1 MDRNTIQKVLIG
13 LFLLACIFIGIRTF
27 DGNDINQNQS
37 KPEVNVNVS
46 SSRMTYGRFLE
57 YLEMGWVK
65 QVDLYDNSRN
75 AIVQAS
81 SPELGNRPQ
90 SIRVEIPVGAS
101 QLIQKLKEYQTLLND
116 AKGAFNEMKSFY
128 GPDHRVSKTIDE
140 VDIGALNTKI
150 NTTITL
156 LENSPSLTDSIYV
169 PGKES
174 RESINP
180 EEIGRAHV

>member
-1 MDRNTIQKVLIG
+1 MDRNTIQKILIG
-13 LFLLACIFIGIRTF
+13 VFLLACILIGLKTF
-27 DGNDINQNQS
+27 NIIGVDDTQAKQ
-37 KPEVNVNVS
+37 KVNTNVS

-101 QLIQKLKEYQTLLND
+101 QLN
-116 AKGAFNEMKSFY
+116 
-128 GPDHRVSKTIDE
+128 SKIKR
-140 VDIGALNTKI
+140 I
-150 NTTITL
+150 
-156 LENSPSLTDSIYV
+156 
-169 PGKES
+169 
-174 RESINP
+174 
-180 EEIGRAHV
+180 

>member
-1 MDRNTIQKVLIG
+1 MDRNTIQKILIG
-13 LFLLACIFIGIRTF
+13 LFLLACIFIGLKTF
-27 DGNDINQNQS
+27 NLLDLMTSQS
-37 KPEVNVNVS
+37 KPELNSNVS

-101 QLIQKLKEYQTLLND
+101 QLIQKLKEYNIDFD
-116 AKGAFNEMKSFY
+116 AHPVPQKSIFITIASNLIITINFY
-128 GPDHRVSKTIDE
+128 W
-140 VDIGALNTKI
+140 
-150 NTTITL
+150 
-156 LENSPSLTDSIYV
+156 
-169 PGKES
+169 
-174 RESINP
+174 
-180 EEIGRAHV
+180 

>member
-1 MDRNTIQKVLIG
+1 MDRNTIQKILIG
-13 LFLLACIFIGIRTF
+13 LFLLACIFIGLKTF
-27 DGNDINQNQS
+27 NLLDFLIPHSS
-37 KPEVNVNVS
+37 KPEVNTNVS

-101 QLIQKLKEYQTLLND
+101 QLIQKLKEYNIDFD
-116 AKGAFNEMKSFY
+116 AH
-128 GPDHRVSKTIDE
+128 P
-140 VDIGALNTKI
+140 
-150 NTTITL
+150 
-156 LENSPSLTDSIYV
+156 V
-169 PGKES
+169 PKK
-174 RESINP
+174 
-180 EEIGRAHV
+180 VFL

>member
-1 MDRNTIQKVLIG
+1 MDRNLIQKILLG
-13 LFLLACIFIGIRTF
+13 LFLVACIIIGVKKADLIDFGGPQTA
-27 DGNDINQNQS
+27 GN
-37 KPEVNVNVS
+37 KPEINSNIS

-101 QLIQKLKEYQTLLND
+101 QLIQKL
-116 AKGAFNEMKSFY
+116 
-128 GPDHRVSKTIDE
+128 I
-140 VDIGALNTKI
+140 
-150 NTTITL
+150 
-156 LENSPSLTDSIYV
+156 
-169 PGKES
+169 
-174 RESINP
+174 
-180 EEIGRAHV
+180 

>member
-1 MDRNTIQKVLIG
+1 MDRNTIQKILIG
-13 LFLLACIFIGIRTF
+13 LFLLACIFIGLRTF
-27 DGNDINQNQS
+27 NVIGFDEIQ
-37 KPEVNVNVS
+37 KPEVNTNVS

-101 QLIQKLKEYQTLLND
+101 QLIQKLKEYNIDFD
-116 AKGAFNEMKSFY
+116 AHPAPRKSIF
-128 GPDHRVSKTIDE
+128 
-140 VDIGALNTKI
+140 I
-150 NTTITL
+150 N
-156 LENSPSLTDSIYV
+156 NC
-169 PGKES
+169 
-174 RESINP
+174 
-180 EEIGRAHV
+180 

>member
-1 MDRNTIQKVLIG
+1 MDRNTIQKILIG
-13 LFLLACIFIGIRTF
+13 LFLLACIFIGLRTF
-27 DGNDINQNQS
+27 NVPGLGLNENS
-37 KPEVNVNVS
+37 AKPEVNTNVS

-101 QLIQKLKEYQTLLND
+101 QLIQKLKEYNIDFD
-116 AKGAFNEMKSFY
+116 AHPAPRKSIF
-128 GPDHRVSKTIDE
+128 
-140 VDIGALNTKI
+140 
-150 NTTITL
+150 
-156 LENSPSLTDSIYV
+156 
-169 PGKES
+169 
-174 RESINP
+174 
-180 EEIGRAHV
+180 